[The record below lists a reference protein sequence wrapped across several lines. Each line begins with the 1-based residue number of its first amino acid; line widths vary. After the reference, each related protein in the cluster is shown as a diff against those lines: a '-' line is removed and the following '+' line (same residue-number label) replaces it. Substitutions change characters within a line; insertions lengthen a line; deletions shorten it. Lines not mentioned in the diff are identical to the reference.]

1 MRGKDTEIMRA
12 YMFSEGIVFADGVDA
27 ALELL
32 REEGYNESVR
42 EMALKET
49 DEIYFIDEN
58 TYYDEIPEDEE
69 DEYINGYKITDT
81 LTTYT
86 NRVKKPHVLLD

>member
-1 MRGKDTEIMRA
+1 MKA
-12 YMFSEGIVFADGVDA
+12 YRFSEGIVFADNVDA
-27 ALELL
+27 ALQLL

-42 EMALKET
+42 EMTLKET

-58 TYYDEIPEDEE
+58 TYHCEIPEDEE
-69 DEYINGYKITDT
+69 DEYIDSYKITDT

-86 NRVKKPHVLLD
+86 SRVKKPHVLLD